1 MPGTGQGQGVRRPAG
16 DLGKV
21 YLSRAFND
29 AGSGLVVID
38 GAETELP
45 ELARAPGSDRSAVG
59 NRLGVCSTHV
69 AVHDTAVMMTPVAG
83 ALTTNAFD
91 GREPSHIVMIV
102 VIVDVNIIIIMIII
116 VVVVLDRVTVVVTV
130 VVSG

>member
-1 MPGTGQGQGVRRPAG
+1 M
-16 DLGKV
+16 
-21 YLSRAFND
+21 
-29 AGSGLVVID
+29 ID

-102 VIVDVNIIIIMIII
+102 VIVDVNIIIIIMIII